1 MSEISSILCLN
12 VVSYARL
19 GLPSSQR
26 AYWPDSVRLI
36 DYGVLIA
43 PKKCTLKMDVA
54 LGHRPA

>member
-1 MSEISSILCLN
+1 MSKISSILCLN

-19 GLPSSQR
+19 GLPLSQR
-26 AYWPDSVRLI
+26 AYWPGSVRLI
-36 DYGVLIA
+36 DYGVLIT